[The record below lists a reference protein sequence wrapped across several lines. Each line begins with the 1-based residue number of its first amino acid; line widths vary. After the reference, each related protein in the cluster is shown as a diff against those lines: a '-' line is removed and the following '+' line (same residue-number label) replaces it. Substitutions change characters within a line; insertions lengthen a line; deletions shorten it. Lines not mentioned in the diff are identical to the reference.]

1 MELHEAAQAVRVSRH
16 SERVVH
22 EFSIFS
28 PFVPELAVPV
38 RDDDCLLVLGQ
49 VQESLLDV
57 DLLLGLHVED
67 EIAPRVIPV
76 GAEVKVNE
84 REFVF
89 FIWFETSDFIL
100 FNLLEQLLEVFK
112 IKITIGE
119 DVFSLEL

>member
-1 MELHEAAQAVRVSRH
+1 VGAELVEGRMELHEAAQAVRVSRH

-22 EFSIFS
+22 EFSLFS

-67 EIAPRVIPV
+67 EIATRVIPV
-76 GAEVKVNE
+76 GAEEKVNE
-84 REFVF
+84 HEFLF
-89 FIWFETSDFIL
+89 LIWFETSDFI
-100 FNLLEQLLEVFK
+100 FK
-112 IKITIGE
+112 IEITIGE

>member
-1 MELHEAAQAVRVSRH
+1 M
-16 SERVVH
+16 
-22 EFSIFS
+22 
-28 PFVPELAVPV
+28 
-38 RDDDCLLVLGQ
+38 RDYDCLFVLGQ
-49 VQESLLDV
+49 VQKSLLDV

>member
-1 MELHEAAQAVRVSRH
+1 
-16 SERVVH
+16 
-22 EFSIFS
+22 
-28 PFVPELAVPV
+28 V

-67 EIAPRVIPV
+67 EIATRVIPV

-84 REFVF
+84 HEFLF

-100 FNLLEQLLEVFK
+100 FNLLEQLFEVFK
-112 IKITIGE
+112 IKITIRE
-119 DVFSLEL
+119 DVFPLEL